1 MTLATPIARVP
12 MAYELKRRLARRLPG
27 LWNAPDISAVL
38 TAPVYVFPDQERLD
52 SDEVARLAQ
61 AILPGR
67 LQLPHPAVMFEIAR
81 SGVAGGCMVAL
92 AVAAS
97 DGVQGYLFQRDTRPG
112 AWSGVLAYAR
122 FRQDGVAEVETNPRV
137 LWPYDIGVPSEV
149 LAYAVWRALGLLAAG
164 CTFESQ
170 TLSPLRRATLAR
182 IGVRGWEY
190 RVADIDPSRIAEA
203 AARLGGTHASPRWH
217 IRRGHWRS
225 LGDGRRVFVR
235 ECEVG
240 DPSRGGVVKDYRLEM
255 ETVG

>member
-1 MTLATPIARVP
+1 MTPATPIARVP
-12 MAYELKRRLARRLPG
+12 MAYELKRRLARRSPG
-27 LWNAPDISAVL
+27 LWNAPDVSAVL

-67 LQLPHPAVMFEIAR
+67 LQLPHPAVMFEIVR
-81 SGVAGGCMVAL
+81 SGVVGGCMVAL

-97 DGVQGYLFQRDTRPG
+97 DDVKGYLFQRDAERG
-112 AWSGVLAYAR
+112 AWTEVLASAR
-122 FRQDGVAEVETNPRV
+122 FLPDGVAEVETNPKV
-137 LWPYDIGVPSEV
+137 LRRQDIDVYSEV
-149 LAYAVWRALGLLAAG
+149 LPCAVWRALGLLAAG

-170 TLSPLRRATLAR
+170 TLSPLRREKLAR

-190 RVADIDPSRIAEA
+190 RVADIDPGRIAES
-203 AARLGGTHASPRWH
+203 AARLGSTHGSPRWH

-240 DPSRGGVVKDYRLEM
+240 DRSRGGIVKDYRLEM
-255 ETVG
+255 ETAG